1 MGYTHTIYAPL
12 PSLAINP
19 SGHTEHTL
27 TVATDRSTRGYL
39 LGDGPRTGPNAVV
52 YARGTTG
59 SARPVVDRLMAIVRR
74 GGGATSSPGTLRGNP
89 TPLESLAVGDEDR
102 AWVTARAAEQTVSGT
117 IWVHEGACWVR
128 NQVARFR

>member
-1 MGYTHTIYAPL
+1 MDHGRAQMLSYTLEAP
-12 PSLAINP
+12 P
-19 SGHTEHTL
+19 E
-27 TVATDRSTRGYL
+27 
-39 LGDGPRTGPNAVV
+39 
-52 YARGTTG
+52 ARGPLWIA
-59 SARPVVDRLMAIVRR
+59 SWLRVRR

-102 AWVTARAAEQTVSGT
+102 EWVTARAAEQTVSGT